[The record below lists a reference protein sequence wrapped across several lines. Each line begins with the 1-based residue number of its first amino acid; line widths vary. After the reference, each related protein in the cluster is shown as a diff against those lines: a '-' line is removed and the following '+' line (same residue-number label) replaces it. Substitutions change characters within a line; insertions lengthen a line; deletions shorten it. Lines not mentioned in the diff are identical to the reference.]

1 MEIYI
6 LEHSIL
12 IIIKISLQINLR
24 FQCISPNSP
33 LKNDHPVHFSRHP
46 NNQEKEVELIDGW
59 MIKLQWKDWGGALR
73 TLFNV
78 QSNKVRAKLYSGAGR
93 PPAEAQ
99 QRNISNNDPERRNG
113 TERERRGL
121 GCCFCYVIA
130 MEQQH
135 KVHSW
140 ETSPFIPFFL
150 QLLKLAIKCKSLR
163 TFNVFVYGFP
173 SQSLEHATTEGS
185 FHSCFSSSVLWGF
198 TNERL
203 YQKKRTRQ
211 TDCYRN
217 WGHLSSPCPVVS
229 CRRVFCRCTCLLCSS
244 WLEGREQS

>member
-1 MEIYI
+1 MSNLIKSGQNCIVEQDARQQKHNKGIYPI
-6 LEHSIL
+6 MTQRE
-12 IIIKISLQINLR
+12 
-24 FQCISPNSP
+24 
-33 LKNDHPVHFSRHP
+33 
-46 NNQEKEVELIDGW
+46 E
-59 MIKLQWKDWGGALR
+59 
-73 TLFNV
+73 T
-78 QSNKVRAKLYSGAGR
+78 
-93 PPAEAQ
+93 AQ
-99 QRNISNNDPERRNG
+99 RGSE
-113 TERERRGL
+113 RGL
-121 GCCFCYVIA
+121 GCCYCCVIA

-140 ETSPFIPFFL
+140 EISPFIPFFL

-203 YQKKRTRQ
+203 YRKKRTRQ